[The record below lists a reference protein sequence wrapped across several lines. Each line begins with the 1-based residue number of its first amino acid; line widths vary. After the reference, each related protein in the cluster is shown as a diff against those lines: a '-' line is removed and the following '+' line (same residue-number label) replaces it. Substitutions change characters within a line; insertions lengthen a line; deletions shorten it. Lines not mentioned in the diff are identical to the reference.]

1 MILTEATPKAE
12 ALTGL
17 SRAGMDLGSIAL
29 LAGALFYRRHRRQ
42 DLFAVYFAFN
52 VGLFAV
58 LIFLT
63 NSSISAGVG
72 FGVFGVLS
80 IIRLRSEAYDNIEIA
95 YFFLALAIALVN
107 ALPGRPILLSVA
119 LDVAILGTMFFADS
133 PRLGSKTKSCQVVLD
148 RVYDDEASMRI
159 DLEHRFRA
167 TLDSV
172 SVTMVDYVRETTA
185 VDVRYR
191 PHPVFASV
199 SS

>member
-1 MILTEATPKAE
+1 MILTEASPMAQT
-12 ALTGL
+12 LTGL

-80 IIRLRSEAYDNIEIA
+80 IIRLRSEAYNNIEIA

-107 ALPGRPILLSVA
+107 ALPGRPVLLSVA
-119 LDVAILGTMFFADS
+119 LDVAILCTMFFVDS

-148 RVYDDEASMRI
+148 RVYDDEASLRF
-159 DLEHRFRA
+159 DLEHRLSA
-167 TLDSV
+167 TLESV

-191 PHPVFASV
+191 PRPVFASV